1 MIGSIMNHPGTH
13 LATLTDKLLAIKE
26 GHIGWIV
33 FNNPDKHN
41 AVSMEMW
48 QSVPLAIDAFV
59 NDPDVRVVIL
69 KGAGEKAFVSGAD
82 ISQFKER
89 RSSPEAVAEY
99 NATSDRAGEALRNC
113 PKPTIAMVRGYCIG
127 GGTATA
133 TNCDMRIVSDDAKFG
148 VPAGKLGLG
157 YRYAGVK
164 RLTDLV
170 GPQFTAEIF
179 FTARQFTAQEALT
192 MGLVNRVLPAAEL
205 EQYVRGYAETIAR
218 NAPLTLASIKRSLIE
233 YAKDDNERDL
243 KAVDDMVTACFA
255 SDDYKEGQAAFM
267 EKRKPLF
274 RGR

>member
-1 MIGSIMNHPGTH
+1 MNQPGTTIP
-13 LATLTDKLLAIKE
+13 TLTDKLLAIKE
-26 GHIGWIV
+26 GHIGWII

-48 QSVPLAIDAFV
+48 QSVPMAFDAF
-59 NDPDVRVVIL
+59 NKDLDVRVVIL

-99 NATSDRAGEALRNC
+99 NRTADAASEAIRNC

-133 TNCDMRIVSDDAKFG
+133 TNCDMRIVAEDAKFG

-157 YRYAGVK
+157 YRYPGVK

-179 FTARQFTAQEALT
+179 FTARQFNAQEALM
-192 MGLVNRVLPAAEL
+192 MGLVNRVVPVADL
-205 EQYVRGYAETIAR
+205 ERYVRDYADTIGR
-218 NAPLTLASIKRSLIE
+218 NAPLTLAAIKRSLIE
-233 YAKDDNERDL
+233 YAKDDSQRDL
-243 KAVDDMVTACFA
+243 GACDSMVNACFA
-255 SDDYKEGQAAFM
+255 SEDYKEGQAAFM
-267 EKRKPLF
+267 EKRKPVF
-274 RGR
+274 KGK

>member
-1 MIGSIMNHPGTH
+1 MNQPGATIP
-13 LATLTDKLLAIKE
+13 TLTEKLLAIKE
-26 GHIGWIV
+26 GHIGWII

-59 NDPDVRVVIL
+59 RDADVRVVIL

-99 NATSDRAGEALRNC
+99 NTTSDRAGEAIRNC
-113 PKPTIAMVRGYCIG
+113 PKPTIAMIRGYCIG

-133 TNCDMRIVSDDAKFG
+133 TNCDMRIAADDAKFG

-157 YRYAGVK
+157 YRYGGVK

-179 FTARQFTAQEALT
+179 FTARQFNAQEALG
-192 MGLVNRVLPAAEL
+192 MGLVNRVVPVAEL
-205 EQYVRGYAETIAR
+205 DKYVREYADAIGR
-218 NAPLTLASIKRSLIE
+218 NAPLTLAAVKRSLIE
-233 YAKDDNERDL
+233 YGKDDNVRDL
-243 KAVDDMVTACFA
+243 KVCDDMVNACFA
-255 SDDYKEGQAAFM
+255 SEDYKEGQAAFM
-267 EKRKPLF
+267 EKRKPVF
-274 RGR
+274 KGR